1 LKTGNEIL
9 SFPSKREKINE
20 KIIKRIRER
29 KYKREIDK

>member
-1 LKTGNEIL
+1 LKIGNEIL

-29 KYKREIDK
+29 RE